1 MTEQPKL
8 VVNEAEE
15 ALITKLLGKP
25 KKVLT
30 KKRLQV
36 AGVCTLVAAA
46 HVTGFVI
53 GANGMQKAYQDALKK
68 IVAEAALE
76 VVKP

>member
-15 ALITKLLGKP
+15 ALIEKLLGKP

-36 AGVCTLVAAA
+36 AGVGTLVAAVY
-46 HVTGFVI
+46 VTGFVC
-53 GANGMQKAYQDALKK
+53 GAKGMQKAYQDALKK

-76 VVKP
+76 AVKP